1 MKKLS
6 YIESTMLP
14 LPMSNIDTDQ
24 IMPKEFLKR
33 VERSGYG
40 EFLFYDWKKDANF
53 PLNNEIFKESKVLLT
68 GTNFGTG
75 SSREH
80 APWGLQ
86 DWGFDAIISSKFADI
101 FRLNSINIGL
111 LPIEASED
119 IIEKLFKKVS
129 ENPKTKIEI
138 SIEQKSVVCEEIE
151 FNFFIDDF
159 SQNRI
164 LNGIDK
170 IDISLE
176 FEEKIDE
183 FMQSR
188 NKWAPKL
195 TYKHLNLNYL
205 QLLLKAVIH
214 YVFARKD

>member
-1 MKKLS
+1 MKKLNNFL
-6 YIESTMLP
+6 STMLP

-24 IMPKEFLKR
+24 IMPKQFLKR

-40 EFLFYDWKKDANF
+40 QYLFHDWKKEEGF
-53 PLNNEIFKESKVLLT
+53 PLNNPAYSNAKVLLA

-101 FRLNSINIGL
+101 FKLNSINIGL
-111 LPIEASED
+111 VPIETTEENMD
-119 IIEKLFKKVS
+119 ILFDKVNSNSKVEINISINEKKV
-129 ENPKTKIEI
+129 T
-138 SIEQKSVVCEEIE
+138 CEELE
-151 FNFFIDDF
+151 FDFVIDNF

-170 IDISLE
+170 IDISLDYSNMIEE
-176 FEEKIDE
+176 FKENRSTW
-183 FMQSR
+183 M
-188 NKWAPKL
+188 PKL
-195 TYKHLNLNYL
+195 T
-205 QLLLKAVIH
+205 
-214 YVFARKD
+214 D

>member
-1 MKKLS
+1 
-6 YIESTMLP
+6 MLP

-40 EFLFYDWKKDANF
+40 EFLFYDWKKDDDF
-53 PLNNEIFKESKVLLT
+53 PLNNEIYKESKVLLA

-119 IIEKLFKKVS
+119 IVEKLFHKVS

-138 SIEQKSVVCEEIE
+138 SIEEKSVVCEEIE

-170 IDISLE
+170 IDISLGY
-176 FEEKIDE
+176 EEKIDE
-183 FMQSR
+183 FMQGR

-195 TYKHLNLNYL
+195 T
-205 QLLLKAVIH
+205 
-214 YVFARKD
+214 

>member
-6 YIESTMLP
+6 HIESTMLP
-14 LPMSNIDTDQ
+14 IPMSNIDTDQ
-24 IMPKEFLKR
+24 IMPKQFLKR

-40 EFLFYDWKKDANF
+40 EFLFYDWKKDGDF
-53 PLNNEIFKESKVLLT
+53 PLNNEDYKDSKVLIA

-86 DWGFDAIISSKFADI
+86 DWGFDAIISTKFADI
-101 FRLNSINIGL
+101 FKLNSINIGL

-119 IIEKLFKKVS
+119 IVEKLFQKIT
-129 ENPKTKIEI
+129 ENPKTKIQVSVEA
-138 SIEQKSVVCEEIE
+138 KSVICEEVE
-151 FNFFIDDF
+151 FNFFLDDF

-176 FEEKIDE
+176 YENKIDE
-183 FMQSR
+183 FMQNR
-188 NKWAPKL
+188 NKWSPKL
-195 TYKHLNLNYL
+195 T
-205 QLLLKAVIH
+205 
-214 YVFARKD
+214 

>member
-1 MKKLS
+1 MKNLS

-33 VERSGYG
+33 TERSGYG

-53 PLNNEIFKESKVLLT
+53 PLNNEIYKESKVLLT

-119 IIEKLFKKVS
+119 IVEKLFQKVS

-138 SIEQKSVVCEEIE
+138 SIEKKSVVCEEIE

-195 TYKHLNLNYL
+195 
-205 QLLLKAVIH
+205 I
-214 YVFARKD
+214 

>member
-1 MKKLS
+1 MKKLNNFT
-6 YIESTMLP
+6 STMLP

-24 IMPKEFLKR
+24 IMPKQFLKR

-40 EFLFYDWKKDANF
+40 QYLFHDWKKEEEF
-53 PLNNEIFKESKVLLT
+53 PLNDEAYKNAKVLIA

-101 FRLNSINIGL
+101 FKLNSINIGL
-111 LPIEASED
+111 VPIETTEE
-119 IIEKLFKKVS
+119 IMGQLFSKVNSNPNTEIKVS
-129 ENPKTKIEI
+129 INDKLVI
-138 SIEQKSVVCEEIE
+138 CEELE
-151 FNFFIDDF
+151 FNFEIDNF

-176 FEEKIDE
+176 YSEMIDA
-183 FMQSR
+183 FKNNRSS
-188 NKWAPKL
+188 WLPKL
-195 TYKHLNLNYL
+195 S
-205 QLLLKAVIH
+205 
-214 YVFARKD
+214 D

>member
-6 YIESTMLP
+6 HIESTMLP
-14 LPMSNIDTDQ
+14 IPISNIDTDQ
-24 IMPKEFLKR
+24 IMPKQFLKR

-40 EFLFYDWKKDANF
+40 EFLFYDWKKDGDF
-53 PLNNEIFKESKVLLT
+53 PLNNEDYKDSKVLVA

-86 DWGFDAIISSKFADI
+86 DWGFDAIISTKFADI
-101 FRLNSINIGL
+101 FKLNSINIGL

-119 IIEKLFKKVS
+119 IVEKLFQKIT
-129 ENPKTKIEI
+129 ENPKTKIQVSVET
-138 SIEQKSVVCEEIE
+138 KSVICEEVE
-151 FNFFIDDF
+151 FNFFLDDF

-176 FEEKIDE
+176 YENKIDE
-183 FMQSR
+183 FMENR
-188 NKWAPKL
+188 NKWSPKL
-195 TYKHLNLNYL
+195 T
-205 QLLLKAVIH
+205 
-214 YVFARKD
+214 

>member
-101 FRLNSINIGL
+101 FKLNSINIGL
-111 LPIEASED
+111 LPIEARED
-119 IIEKLFKKVS
+119 IVEKLFKKVS

-138 SIEQKSVVCEEIE
+138 SIEKKSVVCEEIE
-151 FNFFIDDF
+151 FNFSIDDF

-176 FEEKIDE
+176 FEEKIDG

-195 TYKHLNLNYL
+195 T
-205 QLLLKAVIH
+205 
-214 YVFARKD
+214 

>member
-6 YIESTMLP
+6 HIESTMLP
-14 LPMSNIDTDQ
+14 IPMSNIDTDQ
-24 IMPKEFLKR
+24 IMPKQFLKR

-40 EFLFYDWKKDANF
+40 EFLFYDWKKDGDF
-53 PLNNEIFKESKVLLT
+53 PLNNEDYKDSKVLVA

-86 DWGFDAIISSKFADI
+86 DWGFDAIISTKFADI
-101 FRLNSINIGL
+101 FKLNSINIGL

-119 IIEKLFKKVS
+119 IVEKLFQKVT
-129 ENPKTKIEI
+129 ENPKTKIQVSVET
-138 SIEQKSVVCEEIE
+138 KSVICEEVE
-151 FNFFIDDF
+151 FNFSLDDF

-176 FEEKIDE
+176 YENKIDE
-183 FMQSR
+183 FMQNR
-188 NKWAPKL
+188 NKWSPKL
-195 TYKHLNLNYL
+195 T
-205 QLLLKAVIH
+205 
-214 YVFARKD
+214 